1 MLSIKNKLTIG
12 IAVILFIV
20 LTIIHGVMQINSV
33 KVRQQQLIGSIKNI
47 SENLI
52 YEINKDKS
60 QQEQN
65 FQYLSQ
71 IILAANPYIDN
82 IIMTDKETNKHYYAT
97 DKVIFNP
104 EKDEYNWNES
114 LLHKYKVDDVKYY
127 VSKYQTQNMYMN
139 NYTLY
144 LLVNREHLEL
154 KTKNLQ
160 SFIITT
166 VYLLLFGVIATF
178 IFVGR
183 LLEPLQNIL
192 WKVNEVS
199 SVRFKTSIPITT
211 QDEFGLL
218 AFKINAMSQ
227 KLSIYTTK
235 LQTMFEEKNQM
246 RHQLESF
253 IDHSPDAIYMIDLYE
268 KITRVNLTFEQLSGY
283 RAKEVIG
290 IKNMTIPESHIA
302 ETNILMEK
310 IKQGG
315 STAPIESFVQTKSG
329 DLVPV
334 SITITPVMDE
344 DNNVSGFVLVAR
356 DMSQRNQ
363 MEELIRR
370 SEKLNTVGQLAAG
383 VAHEIRNPLTTL
395 RGFMQMQLRTEQFN
409 KQHIEVMLSELD
421 RINLIVSEFLILSKP
436 QAVRFTERDLR
447 QVLSQV
453 ISLMDSEAI
462 LHNVVIR
469 PFYTEMSCMVECEE
483 NQLKQVFIN
492 LIKNAIEAMPN
503 GGNIL
508 VLVERNETK
517 VTCHVKDEGIGIDEE
532 ALKRIGD
539 PFYTGKENGTGLG
552 MMVSQKIINAHSGS
566 MSIQS
571 KVNQG
576 TTISVVLPSSSLEH
590 LTGTAV

>member
-1 MLSIKNKLTIG
+1 MSIKNKITIG
-12 IAVILFIV
+12 ISVILVTV
-20 LTIIHGVMQINSV
+20 LTVLFGVLQANNIKSRHHQVSDN
-33 KVRQQQLIGSIKNI
+33 IKNI

-52 YEINKDKS
+52 FELSKDKT

-65 FQYLSQ
+65 FDYITQ
-71 IILAANPYIDN
+71 IILSANPYIDN

-97 DKVIFNP
+97 DAVLFNP
-104 EKDEYNWNES
+104 DELQYDWNES
-114 LLHKYKVDDVKYY
+114 LLQKYKSGKMKYY
-127 VSKYQTQNMYMN
+127 VSRYQTSNMYMN
-139 NYTLY
+139 NYTIY
-144 LLVNREHLEL
+144 LVINREQLEL
-154 KTKNLQ
+154 NIRDLHTFL
-160 SFIITT
+160 IAT
-166 VYLLLFGVIATF
+166 VYLLLFAVIATF

-183 LLEPLQNIL
+183 LLEPLRNIL

-268 KITRVNLTFEQLSGY
+268 KITRVNLAFEQLSGY

-290 IKNMTIPESHIA
+290 IKNMTIPESHTA

-310 IKQGG
+310 IMQGG
-315 STAPIESFVQTKSG
+315 STAPIESFVKTKIG
-329 DLVPV
+329 ELVPV
-334 SITITPVMDE
+334 SITITPVMNE
-344 DNNVSGFVLVAR
+344 DNHVSGFVLVAR

-409 KQHIEVMLSELD
+409 RQHIEVMLSELD

-469 PFYTEMSCMVECEE
+469 PFYTEMSCMVDCEE

-576 TTISVVLPSSSLEH
+576 TTISVVLPCSSLEN
-590 LTGTAV
+590 LAGAAI

>member
-1 MLSIKNKLTIG
+1 MSIKNKLTIG
-12 IAVILFIV
+12 ISGIIIIV
-20 LTIIHGVMQINSV
+20 LTVFFVVMHMNDTKTRTDYMKDNAEQM
-33 KVRQQQLIGSIKNI
+33 
-47 SENLI
+47 SEFLVYEVENNTTNDVESFMNLSELFI
-52 YEINKDKS
+52 T
-60 QQEQN
+60 
-65 FQYLSQ
+65 
-71 IILAANPYIDN
+71 ANPYVYN
-82 IIMTDKETNKHYYAT
+82 VIMTDNTTNEHYFA
-97 DKVIFNP
+97 KQSEVFNP
-104 EKDEYNWNES
+104 TNHHFKWQDKSFQLVEDKQQSYFISRYQAANKWTIYFILDRDK
-114 LLHKYKVDDVKYY
+114 LLLSGNVI
-127 VSKYQTQNMYMN
+127 QT
-139 NYTLY
+139 
-144 LLVNREHLEL
+144 
-154 KTKNLQ
+154 
-160 SFIITT
+160 FIIVTF
-166 VYLLLFGVIATF
+166 YLILFGVIISY

-183 LLEPLQNIL
+183 LLEPLRNIL

-253 IDHSPDAIYMIDLYE
+253 IDHSPDAIYIVDLYE
-268 KITRVNLTFEQLSGY
+268 KVVRVNLAFEQLSGY

-290 IKNMTIPESHIA
+290 QRNMSIPESHEA
-302 ETNILMEK
+302 EMNILMEK
-310 IKQGG
+310 IRQGG
-315 STAPIESFVQTKSG
+315 STAPIESFVKTKFG
-329 DLVPV
+329 ELIPV
-334 SITITPVMDE
+334 SVTITPVMEE
-344 DNNVSGFVLVAR
+344 DNQIAGFVVVAR

-395 RGFMQMQLRTEQFN
+395 RGFLQMQLRTEHFN

-436 QAVRFTERDLR
+436 QAIRFNERDVR
-447 QVLSQV
+447 QILSQV

-469 PFYTEMSCMVECEE
+469 PFYTEVSCLVECEE

-492 LIKNAIEAMPN
+492 LIKNAIEAMPS

-508 VLVERNETK
+508 VLVERNETH
-517 VTCHVKDEGIGIDEE
+517 VVCHVKDEGIGIDEE
-532 ALKRIGD
+532 SLKRIGD
-539 PFYTGKENGTGLG
+539 PFFTGKENGTGLG
-552 MMVSQKIINAHSGS
+552 MMVSQKIINAHNGT
-566 MSIQS
+566 MNIQS

-576 TTISVVLPSSSLEH
+576 TTISVILPCSS
-590 LTGTAV
+590 